1 MYVYDSKLKSNKE
14 IRQEAREDLS
24 GNWIVAI
31 IVCVLAWIFTEMFI
45 QGPDI
50 KERVNWVVNNP
61 IHEIFRYSAPISDGG
76 IQNLG
81 LFIVLIIG
89 GPITFGASMFFL
101 NLIRKTNAKI
111 EDVFMGF
118 KYFGKTF
125 LLNLLMGI
133 FILLWSLLLI
143 IPGIIA
149 SFSYSMAYYILIDNP
164 QLSSFEAINRS
175 KDMMKGYKGKLF
187 CLYLSFA
194 GWFILCI
201 ATFGIGFIW
210 LEPYMQTS
218 IAVFYQGLKNH
229 SNEKNLLY

>member
-1 MYVYDSKLKSNKE
+1 MDGYDSKSKSNKE

-50 KERVNWVVNNP
+50 KERVNWVINNP
-61 IHEIFRYSAPISDGG
+61 IHEIFKYSTTISDGR
-76 IQNLG
+76 IQNIWG
-81 LFIVLIIG
+81 VIVLIIG
-89 GPITFGASMFFL
+89 GPITFGVSMFFL
-101 NLIRKTNAKI
+101 KLIRKTNAKI

-133 FILLWSLLLI
+133 FILLWTLLLI

-164 QLSSFEAINRS
+164 ELTSLEAINRS
-175 KDMMKGYKGKLF
+175 KEMMNGYKGKLF

-194 GWFILCI
+194 GWFILCLV
-201 ATFGIGFIW
+201 TLGIGFIW
-210 LEPYMQTS
+210 LEPYIQTS
-218 IAVFYQGLKNH
+218 TAVFYQGLKSD
-229 SNEKNLLY
+229 SNEKKLL